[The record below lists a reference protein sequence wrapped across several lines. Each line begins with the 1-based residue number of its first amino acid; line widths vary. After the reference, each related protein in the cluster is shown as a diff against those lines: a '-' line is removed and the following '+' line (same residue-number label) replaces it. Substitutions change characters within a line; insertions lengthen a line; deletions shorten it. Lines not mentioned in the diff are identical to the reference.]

1 MGSPAKEGELVPVT
15 PGSAWWLR
23 LLLLLQHRIIPVM
36 CRAEFDAHT
45 CLCPAAGWRS
55 CFIPKQQGSDLR
67 WKSQAQ
73 RPQISVSTFTGLW
86 VNCLSVAGTFVGENK
101 SRMSG
106 PPANLIFPPCWHWAH
121 SQCFQCKRLAL
132 KGRPL
137 TLLCNAVSPGS
148 CVLLKAFAFKGEK
161 EQTEMPCGVKAKK

>member
-1 MGSPAKEGELVPVT
+1 MT

-23 LLLLLQHRIIPVM
+23 LLLLLQHRIIRVM

-45 CLCPAAGWRS
+45 GLCPAAGWRS

-161 EQTEMPCGVKAKK
+161 EQTKMPWRVKAKK

>member
-1 MGSPAKEGELVPVT
+1 MTLRQVTLVSLPHHHGSCAKKGEHLPVT
-15 PGSAWWLR
+15 PSSAWWP
-23 LLLLLQHRIIPVM
+23 LLHPLLQHRVIAVM
-36 CRAEFDAHT
+36 RTAQSDAQT
-45 CLCPAAGWRS
+45 ALCLAAGWRG
-55 CFIPKQQGSDLR
+55 CFIPEQQGSDLR
-67 WKSQAQ
+67 WKGQVQ

-86 VNCLSVAGTFVGENK
+86 VNCLSVAGAFVGENK

-106 PPANLIFPPCWHWAH
+106 PPANLIFPPCWQRAH

-148 CVLLKAFAFKGEK
+148 SVFAESF
-161 EQTEMPCGVKAKK
+161 CF